1 MLCAQSV
8 LFWATLVL
16 ICTHAYCLPSPL
28 CKQQRKKAGVFF
40 FVVIINIARSFDQF
54 HFSYRHHNLL
64 RFTSPFPYL
73 SESFETTN
81 HFLFRII
88 IRILSVW
95 CFIAVFPPTRKG
107 SLTALRVGERGVQL
121 NIFNRAQHAL
131 NQIFLV

>member
-1 MLCAQSV
+1 VLCAQSV

-16 ICTHAYCLPSPL
+16 ICRHAAHTAYLPPCANNKEKQGYFFSLSSSILQDLLINFISPIVIIIYFDSPL
-28 CKQQRKKAGVFF
+28 
-40 FVVIINIARSFDQF
+40 
-54 HFSYRHHNLL
+54 
-64 RFTSPFPYL
+64 PFPI

-81 HFLFRII
+81 HFLFRIT

-121 NIFNRAQHAL
+121 KIFNRARHAL